1 MVILY
6 IGDNMDNLRKKLA
19 IFLLL
24 LIFPVNIFAYSS
36 KVILGGQNIGI
47 NIQNNGVIVIGFY
60 KLNGYFNK
68 GTNEIKVGD
77 LITKVN
83 GIKISSIK
91 ELTQK
96 IENNIKD
103 NKVTLTLIRDNKEF
117 DTELNLL
124 KENNVYKTGLYVK
137 DTIKG
142 IGTISYID
150 PETKIYGSLGHEIL
164 ESNSNKSIEV
174 KTGYIFESSITGIDK
189 SFDGSPGEK
198 NAKFN
203 ASNVFGTIDKN
214 TIYGIFGKYNSSIDQ
229 TNLIE
234 VAKKEEIKLGKA
246 YIYTVLKDNT
256 VEKFEINITNI
267 NDYNKIKNISFEIT
281 DERLL
286 NETGGIVQGMS
297 GSPIVQND
305 KLCGVVTH
313 VIIDKVKTGYGLFI
327 TTMLE
332 EGEKST

>member
-1 MVILY
+1 M
-6 IGDNMDNLRKKLA
+6 NSLRKKLA
-19 IFLLL
+19 IFLLF

-91 ELTQK
+91 ELTQE

-103 NKVTLTLIRDNKEF
+103 NKVTLTLIRDKKEF

-198 NAKFN
+198 TAKFN

-234 VAKKEEIKLGKA
+234 IAKKEEIKLGKA

>member
-1 MVILY
+1 M
-6 IGDNMDNLRKKLA
+6 NSLRKKLA
-19 IFLLL
+19 IFLLF

-91 ELTQK
+91 ELTK
-96 IENNIKD
+96 EIENNIKD
-103 NKVTLTLIRDNKEF
+103 NKVTLTLIRDKKEF

-198 NAKFN
+198 TAKFN

>member
-1 MVILY
+1 M
-6 IGDNMDNLRKKLA
+6 NSLRKKLA
-19 IFLLL
+19 IFLLF

-91 ELTQK
+91 ELTK
-96 IENNIKD
+96 EIENNIKD
-103 NKVTLTLIRDNKEF
+103 NKVTLTLIRDKKEF

-198 NAKFN
+198 TAKFN
-203 ASNVFGTIDKN
+203 ASNIFGTIDKN

>member
-1 MVILY
+1 M
-6 IGDNMDNLRKKLA
+6 A
-19 IFLLL
+19 IFLLF

-91 ELTQK
+91 ELTQE

-103 NKVTLTLIRDNKEF
+103 NKVTLTLIRDKKEF

-198 NAKFN
+198 TAKFN

-234 VAKKEEIKLGKA
+234 VAKKKKL
-246 YIYTVLKDNT
+246 N
-256 VEKFEINITNI
+256 
-267 NDYNKIKNISFEIT
+267 
-281 DERLL
+281 
-286 NETGGIVQGMS
+286 
-297 GSPIVQND
+297 
-305 KLCGVVTH
+305 
-313 VIIDKVKTGYGLFI
+313 
-327 TTMLE
+327 
-332 EGEKST
+332 

>member
-1 MVILY
+1 M
-6 IGDNMDNLRKKLA
+6 
-19 IFLLL
+19 
-24 LIFPVNIFAYSS
+24 
-36 KVILGGQNIGI
+36 
-47 NIQNNGVIVIGFY
+47 
-60 KLNGYFNK
+60 
-68 GTNEIKVGD
+68 
-77 LITKVN
+77 
-83 GIKISSIK
+83 
-91 ELTQK
+91 TQE

-103 NKVTLTLIRDNKEF
+103 NKVTLTLIRDKKEF

-198 NAKFN
+198 TAKFN

-214 TIYGIFGKYNSSIDQ
+214 TIYGIFGKYNSSTDQ

-246 YIYTVLKDNT
+246 SIYTVLKDNT

-332 EGEKST
+332 EGEQST

>member
-1 MVILY
+1 M
-6 IGDNMDNLRKKLA
+6 NSLRKKLA
-19 IFLLL
+19 IFLLF

-91 ELTQK
+91 ELTQE

-103 NKVTLTLIRDNKEF
+103 NKVTLTLIRDKKEF

-198 NAKFN
+198 TAKFN

>member
-1 MVILY
+1 M
-6 IGDNMDNLRKKLA
+6 NSLREKLA
-19 IFLLL
+19 IFLLF

-103 NKVTLTLIRDNKEF
+103 NKVNLTLIRDKKEF
-117 DTELNLL
+117 DIELNLL

-198 NAKFN
+198 TAKFN
-203 ASNVFGTIDKN
+203 TSNVFGTIDKN

>member
-1 MVILY
+1 M
-6 IGDNMDNLRKKLA
+6 NNFNKKLA
-19 IFLLL
+19 LFLTFLVL
-24 LIFPVNIFAYSS
+24 PINVLAYSN
-36 KVILGGQNIGI
+36 KVVLGGQNIGI
-47 NIQNNGVIVIGFY
+47 NITNDGVIVIGFY

-77 LITKVN
+77 TIIKVN
-83 GIKISSIK
+83 DIKISSIK
-91 ELTQK
+91 ELTSE
-96 IENNIKD
+96 IEKNIKD
-103 NKVTLTLIRDNKEF
+103 NKVTLTLVRNNKEYT
-117 DTELNLL
+117 TELNLL

-142 IGTISYID
+142 IGTMSYID
-150 PETKIYGSLGHEIL
+150 PTTKIYGSLGHEIL
-164 ESNSNKSIEV
+164 ESNSNKKIEV

-203 ASNVFGTIDKN
+203 SNNIFGTIEKN
-214 TIYGIFGKYNSSIDQ
+214 TIYGIFGKYNEEISTD
-229 TNLIE
+229 NLIE
-234 VAKKEEIKLGKA
+234 IANKDEIKIGKA
-246 YIYTVLKDNT
+246 YIYTVLQDKT
-256 VEKFEINITNI
+256 VEKYEINITNI

-281 DERLL
+281 DEKLL
-286 NETGGIVQGMS
+286 NEAGGIVQGMS

-332 EGEKST
+332 EGEKNN

>member
-1 MVILY
+1 M
-6 IGDNMDNLRKKLA
+6 NSLRKKLA
-19 IFLLL
+19 IFLLF

-91 ELTQK
+91 ELTQE

-103 NKVTLTLIRDNKEF
+103 NKVTLTLIRDKKEF

-124 KENNVYKTGLYVK
+124 KENNMYKTGLYVK

-198 NAKFN
+198 TAKFN

>member
-1 MVILY
+1 M
-6 IGDNMDNLRKKLA
+6 NSLREKLA
-19 IFLLL
+19 IFLLF

-91 ELTQK
+91 ELTQE

-103 NKVTLTLIRDNKEF
+103 NKVNLTLIRDKKEF
-117 DTELNLL
+117 DIELNLL

-198 NAKFN
+198 TAKFN
-203 ASNVFGTIDKN
+203 TSNVFGTIDKN

>member
-1 MVILY
+1 M
-6 IGDNMDNLRKKLA
+6 NSLREKLA
-19 IFLLL
+19 IFLLF

-91 ELTQK
+91 ELTQE

-103 NKVTLTLIRDNKEF
+103 NKVTLTLIRDKKEF

-198 NAKFN
+198 TAKFN